1 MRKLLSMVLVVAL
14 SFGNV
19 SVTRAADEPTD
30 NEKAI
35 AIIDGFIQEMEELG
49 YESFNGDVLKKE
61 LTDSYLWEKRLWNA
75 EENILI
81 NGRPIREMQ
90 IDYFFGG
97 GNIYFYH
104 TDAENLDTL
113 NDEHYRNYY
122 YYYYSRLL
130 FIEELIE
137 GKSNISLK
145 DVIDRGK
152 KLNED
157 YNNIDNY
164 MWLREVGYMFNFD
177 YFKYN
182 LYDEA
187 SKTYIWDT
195 LRRKSGECTKQFV
208 EKYIDGQYK
217 YVYTTK
223 SERLDDFIKC
233 LELLNDELENPFMQ
247 AMTVNVKVDKTAY
260 DKYTEQKLNVT
271 PAKSSNNS
279 TTTSKTNTTTNTDN
293 KVVVNVSVAGKKVSN
308 MKVVAKKG
316 KIKVVFAAM
325 QNATKY
331 QIQVATNKKFKKAL
345 KYTVTKPTKTIKKLK
360 RNKVYYVRV
369 RAISGKTKSKWVKKK
384 IRTK

>member
-1 MRKLLSMVLVVAL
+1 MKKLLSGLLVIIL
-14 SFGNV
+14 CFGNF
-19 SVTRAADEPTD
+19 SFARAEDEPTD

-35 AIIDGFIQEMEELG
+35 AIIDGFIHEMEELG
-49 YESFNGDVLKKE
+49 YESFNDEVINKE
-61 LTDSYLWEKRLWNA
+61 LSDSYLWAARLRNA
-75 EENILI
+75 EQNVYI
-81 NGRPIREMQ
+81 NNKSISQYRL
-90 IDYFFGG
+90 DYFLYSYIDSFKS
-97 GNIYFYH
+97 NIS
-104 TDAENLDTL
+104 D
-113 NDEHYRNYY
+113 HYNIKTNSY
-122 YYYYSRLL
+122 YYYYSKLL
-130 FIEELIE
+130 FIEELLQ
-137 GKSNISLK
+137 GKAPTSVSVLVQK
-145 DVIDRGK
+145 GK
-152 KLNED
+152 ELPESFNKL
-157 YNNIDNY
+157 DNY
-164 MWLREVGYMFNFD
+164 LWLREVNYLIGSNFSD
-177 YFKYN
+177 IN
-182 LYDEA
+182 LYNVS
-187 SKTYIWDT
+187 SKTYIWST
-195 LRRKSGECTKQFV
+195 LNGNVEECVKQYK
-208 EKYIDGQYK
+208 EDYSNGSYK

-279 TTTSKTNTTTNTDN
+279 TTISKTNTTTNTDN

-325 QNATKY
+325 PNATKY
-331 QIQVATNKKFKKAL
+331 QIQVATNKKFKKAM
-345 KYTVTKPTKTIKKLK
+345 KYTVTRSTKTIKKLK

>member
-14 SFGNV
+14 SFVNV
-19 SVTRAADEPTD
+19 SVARAADEPTD

-49 YESFNGDVLKKE
+49 YESFNSDVINTE
-61 LTDSYLWEKRLWNA
+61 LTDSYLWAKRLENA
-75 EENILI
+75 KKNIVI
-81 NGRPIREMQ
+81 N
-90 IDYFFGG
+90 DSLSLTNFCSYLD
-97 GNIYFYH
+97 NTIYYYLLEGYRV
-104 TDAENLDTL
+104 DLNNLGKK
-113 NDEHYRNYY
+113 NYY
-122 YYYYSRLL
+122 YYYYSQLL
-130 FIEELIE
+130 FVEGYIQGKTTYSLADLI
-137 GKSNISLK
+137 N
-145 DVIDRGK
+145 RGK
-152 KLNED
+152 VLPDD
-157 YNNIDNY
+157 YDTLDNY
-164 MWLREVGYMFNFD
+164 MWLREIIFMFNEDFSR
-177 YFKYN
+177 YN
-182 LYDEA
+182 LFSA
-187 SKTYIWDT
+187 AKNTYIWGT
-195 LRRKSGECTKQFV
+195 LCNNMEEC
-208 EKYIDGQYK
+208 IRQYTRNENGNG

-316 KIKVVFAAM
+316 KIKVVFTAM